1 MLLNIRYKVTNK
13 NVQYFNFYESP
24 IQSSKF
30 SWQIFPGKKKC
41 LVCKHSFVMYDYFY
55 GVVEEEGWWDL
66 KGIPVI

>member
-1 MLLNIRYKVTNK
+1 MFTILT
-13 NVQYFNFYESP
+13 S

-30 SWQIFPGKKKC
+30 PWQIFPGKKKC
-41 LVCKHSFVMYDYFY
+41 LVCKHSFAMYDYFY